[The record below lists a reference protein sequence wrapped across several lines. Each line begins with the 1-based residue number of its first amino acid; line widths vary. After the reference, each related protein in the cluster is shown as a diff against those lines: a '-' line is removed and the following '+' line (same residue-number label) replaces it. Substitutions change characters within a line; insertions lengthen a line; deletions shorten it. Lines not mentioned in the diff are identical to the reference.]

1 MKIKN
6 VKINKSEQ
14 SGFTLIEI
22 MIATGLFVVVMVV
35 GVGAVLN
42 VNTTYRKTQKI
53 RSIVDNLGF
62 AMEDMSK
69 TLRTGTKYDCPGPI
83 LIAGSGYTVSTSGT
97 MATSA
102 CPSLKSH
109 VISFQSSSNAGSSLP
124 STETVYIIVAN
135 GLYKSVDGGN
145 SFVRLTPSEVVI
157 DDTKSG
163 FTIIGAPANDGIQ
176 SHIIINLEGN
186 ILYRDNT
193 SNFALQTTVTSRV
206 LDN

>member
-62 AMEDMSK
+62 TMEDMSK
-69 TLRTGTKYDCPGPI
+69 TLRTGVTYVCPGVP
-83 LIAGSGYTVSTSGT
+83 VS
-97 MATSA
+97 
-102 CPSLKSH
+102 
-109 VISFQSSSNAGSSLP
+109 AGSSFTISGAVSCGTKNYAIEFQSASGLDTIYAIVNGGLFK
-124 STETVYIIVAN
+124 STT
-135 GLYKSVDGGN
+135 GGAD
-145 SFVRLTPSEVVI
+145 FVRMTSQEIVI
-157 DDTKSG
+157 DPTHSG
-163 FTIIGAPANDGIQ
+163 FTVIGNLPSDTIQ
-176 SHIIINLEGN
+176 SHVIINLEGN
-186 ILYRDNT
+186 ILYRDNI